1 MAKVIIT
8 IGAIATVTWFAA
20 TATGVKKWES
30 DKPLESLPARSK
42 SGKKH
47 GCFQNCIQRNK
58 AGMKRTRK
66 TSMNQ
71 IWHLKQLA

>member
-1 MAKVIIT
+1 MSSHGLSTCLVHGLLFHMAKVIIT

-47 GCFQNCIQRNK
+47 GSFKIASSATK
-58 AGMKRTRK
+58 
-66 TSMNQ
+66 
-71 IWHLKQLA
+71 LE